1 MDQGLHLVVFCA
13 VDYQHL
19 LSDHLSSVDEF
30 VQDKII
36 SKTVVSNAPIDTDC
50 NLILDKEF
58 WKIIDPDFVYQNVY
72 KHNWIRQQVLKLN
85 LDKIL
90 SGNILLSD
98 VEVVYQK
105 PITWCQGQQYI
116 QFKKNTPP
124 MLTSGEFVET
134 ILDYQPTVSF
144 LTESM
149 IFSTD
154 ILDSLRKFIEKK
166 FNTDQVDAYR
176 KIVYDDPT
184 STTPMH
190 KIFMSE
196 FELYN
201 NYMNIFYPERIW
213 KLLDYE
219 LGFFSSQTH
228 PEIYTKNNHSQTQ
241 WINFY
246 EQVKDTS
253 WPDCYCEDE
262 FYNLP
267 LYIQEECIITHG
279 YRPKINNDNQ

>member
-1 MDQGLHLVVFCA
+1 MDQGLHVVVFCA

-19 LSDHLSSVDEF
+19 LADHLLSVDKF

-36 SKTVVSNAPIDTDC
+36 SKTVISNAPIDTDC
-50 NLILDKEF
+50 NLVLDKEF
-58 WKIIDPDFVYQNVY
+58 WSMIDPGFVYQNVY
-72 KHNWIRQQVLKLN
+72 KHNWLRQQILKLN
-85 LDKIL
+85 LDRVL

-105 PITWCQGQQYI
+105 PITWCQGQQYA
-116 QFKKNTPP
+116 QFKKNEPP
-124 MLTSGEFVET
+124 KFTAAEFVET
-134 ILDYQPTVSF
+134 ILDHRPTVSF

-154 ILDSLRKFIEKK
+154 ILQALRKFVEKK
-166 FNTDQVDAYR
+166 FSTDQVDAYR
-176 KIVYDDPT
+176 KIVYDDPD
-184 STTPMH
+184 SPTPTH

-201 NYMNIFYPERIW
+201 NYMNKFYPDRVW
-213 KLLDYE
+213 KQLDYN
-219 LGFFSSQTH
+219 LRFFVSQYH
-228 PEIYTKNNHSQTQ
+228 PEIYTKNKHSQTQ

-253 WPDCYCEDE
+253 WPDCYSEDE
-262 FYNLP
+262 FHNLP
-267 LYIQEECIITHG
+267 SHIQQECIVAHG
-279 YRPKINNDNQ
+279 YCPKVKNNK